1 MIEQEGA
8 SDGGRRSEGWA
19 KRDRAEE
26 DKGLASAQPP
36 RQA

>member
-19 KRDRAEE
+19 KRDRAE